1 MLEGKGRNKEL
12 KVFSAT
18 WCSPCKALKKFLQEE
33 DLGIQV
39 STYDIDS
46 YIELAKEYNVRSVP
60 TSIILVD
67 GKEVHRYT
75 GYRTKEDY
83 LSFVGNS

>member
-1 MLEGKGRNKEL
+1 MSRDIERNKEL

-18 WCSPCKALKKFLQEE
+18 WCSPCKSLKKFLQEE

-39 STYDIDS
+39 TTYDIDS

-67 GKEVHRYT
+67 GKEVQRYT

-83 LSFVGNS
+83 LSFVGS